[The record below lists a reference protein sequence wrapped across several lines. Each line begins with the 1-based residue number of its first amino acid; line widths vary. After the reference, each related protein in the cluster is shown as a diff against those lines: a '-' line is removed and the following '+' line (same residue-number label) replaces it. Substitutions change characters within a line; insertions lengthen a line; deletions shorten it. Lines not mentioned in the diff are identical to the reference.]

1 MKTKPV
7 LLTDEV
13 TLHEY
18 AEDPEALSR
27 YIELLK
33 NEIKMAVEPIDKVR
47 RLGETGVYLRS
58 AGHLEEAEIYLLQ
71 ALAIIETYELG
82 LKIETQQKIRLAHIY
97 QWQKNFSG
105 SDELFEEVLN
115 TCRQQNEA
123 DSYLPFALQHAG
135 KNYFDQQKYKKALEC
150 FEEALKLR
158 IERASPPDQIASTEQ
173 ALRVTRGQ
181 LKS

>member
-1 MKTKPV
+1 MKTKPA
-7 LLTDEV
+7 LLTDDD

-18 AEDPEALSR
+18 AQDPEELSH
-27 YIELLK
+27 YIERLK
-33 NEIKMAVEPIDKVR
+33 TEIKMAVEPIDKVR

-58 AGHLEEAEIYLLQ
+58 AGRLEEAEIYLLQ

-82 LKIETQQKIRLAHIY
+82 LKIETQQKIRLAHVY
-97 QWQKNFSG
+97 QWQKNFTG

-115 TCRQQNEA
+115 TCRQHAEA
-123 DSYLPFALQHAG
+123 DSLLPFALQHAG
-135 KNYFDQQKYKKALEC
+135 KNYFDQYKYKKALNC

-158 IERASPPDQIASTEQ
+158 TERASPSDQIASTER
-173 ALRVTRGQ
+173 ALRVTLSK